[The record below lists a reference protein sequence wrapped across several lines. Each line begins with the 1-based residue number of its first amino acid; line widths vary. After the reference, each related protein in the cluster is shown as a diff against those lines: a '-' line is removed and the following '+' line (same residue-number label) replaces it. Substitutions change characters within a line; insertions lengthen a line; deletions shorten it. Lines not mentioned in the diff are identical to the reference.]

1 VKNCFKGLRAIK
13 NNIAEDGRFFR
24 VDGEPL
30 MVDVIEALVRYLR
43 GFRRTAVFAVTTE
56 CNCRCVMCDVYKK
69 PPRFVSVKD
78 AMKVLDFLSQNNFLI
93 VYFTGGEPTLHPNI
107 VDMVRYA
114 NRLGLVT
121 AMTTNGTASRDM
133 IMGLK
138 ESGLFL
144 LSVSLDHWDGGLC
157 EKIRRHKD
165 IKTKQEETIES
176 CKEAGLRIYTLTF
189 LNSYILRDGVE
200 RMVRYVNQRLGV
212 PFGFCYP
219 VKSDASIYPLG
230 ENLSEEDISFPSL
243 RRSVETLL
251 SLKRRGG
258 VIANLGTCIEDII
271 RFHEKKPPNF
281 YCKGGEDVIYVDWSG
296 NVYPCFMK
304 KKLFNV
310 LNGKEPRFL
319 KNVMCDECLTNCFR
333 EPSVLAQSSNPLLI
347 KEILYSYPT
356 RNLFI

>member
-1 VKNCFKGLRAIK
+1 
-13 NNIAEDGRFFR
+13 
-24 VDGEPL
+24 
-30 MVDVIEALVRYLR
+30 MVDVMEALVRYLN

-56 CNCRCVMCDVYKK
+56 CNCRCVMCDIYKR
-69 PPRFVSVKD
+69 PPSFMSMKN
-78 AMKVLDFLSQNNFLI
+78 AMKVLDFLSQNKFLI

-107 VDMVRYA
+107 VEMVRYA
-114 NRLGLVT
+114 NSLGLVT
-121 AMTTNGTASRDM
+121 AMTTNGTASRDL
-133 IMGLK
+133 IMRLK

-144 LSVSLDHWDGGLC
+144 LSVSLDHWDASLC

-165 IKTKQEETIES
+165 IKTKQEETIKN

-189 LNSYILRDGVE
+189 LNSYIVRDGVE
-200 RMVRYVNQRLGV
+200 KMVRHVNQRLGV

-230 ENLSEEDISFPSL
+230 ENLSEEEISFPSL

-251 SLKRRGG
+251 SLKRRGSA
-258 VIANLGTCIEDII
+258 IANLGTCIEDII

-281 YCKGGEDVIYVDWSG
+281 YCKGGEDVIYIDWSG
-296 NVYPCFMK
+296 NVYPCFIK

-310 LNGKEPRFL
+310 LNGEEPRFL
-319 KNVMCDECLTNCFR
+319 ENVVCNDCLTNCFR
-333 EPSVLAQSSNPLLI
+333 EPSVLAQSFNPLLI